1 MAFSPNIQYIKL
13 RLYPKITIIKVC
25 LFIIT
30 AYNYFIGII
39 LNILINYQYIKE
51 ANKMNTSI
59 EITLSELKKFLNEEQ
74 ISVNLTVRELHSKD
88 ESYHEVS
95 LPDIVVFPKETDEV
109 SQILKTANNLHIP
122 VVPFGRGS
130 SLEGHVIPY
139 DNGITI
145 DFSLMDKILEIREN
159 DLLVKVQ
166 PGVTRTQLNKELKK
180 YGLFF
185 SVDPGADATLGGMAA
200 TNASGTT
207 TVKYGVMRDQ
217 VRDLEVVLAD
227 GTVIHTGSL
236 AAKSASGYHLNGLFV
251 GSEGTLGC
259 FTELTLRVY
268 GIPEFTTAARAVFP
282 TVQNAVE
289 AVTSILQ
296 AGIPIARVELVDEES
311 IRQVNRFSETNYA
324 ERPTLFLEFDG
335 NEAGLKQDVEFT
347 KEIMEDHSCEE
358 IQFETD
364 NTARTKLWDA
374 RHNLAYAYIHG
385 NVGKKM
391 MVTDVCVPISELAD
405 AVVFARKELNS
416 LDLIGGLTGH
426 VGDGNFHAIIMID
439 MNDAEEVAR
448 ADSFNEKIVHYAIDR
463 NGTCTGEHGVG
474 IGKQKY
480 QALEHGAA
488 LQVMEK
494 IKIALDPN
502 NILNPQKIVKIEST
516 GE

>member
-1 MAFSPNIQYIKL
+1 MSI
-13 RLYPKITIIKVC
+13 
-25 LFIIT
+25 
-30 AYNYFIGII
+30 
-39 LNILINYQYIKE
+39 
-51 ANKMNTSI
+51 SI
-59 EITLSELKKFLNEEQ
+59 ENIEMELKIFLQNDQ
-74 ISVNLTVRELHSKD
+74 VSVNLTVRELHSKD
-88 ESYHEVS
+88 ESYHDSS
-95 LPDIVVFPKETDEV
+95 LPDIVVYPKNTHEV
-109 SQILKTANNLHIP
+109 SEIMKLANNLQIP

-130 SLEGHVIPY
+130 SLEGHIIPY

-145 DFSLMDKILEIREN
+145 DFSLMNKILEVREN

-166 PGVTRTQLNKELKK
+166 PGVTRSQLNKELKK

-282 TVQNAVE
+282 SVQSSVE

-311 IRQVNRFSETNYA
+311 IRQVNRFSDTNYV
-324 ERPTLFLEFDG
+324 ESPTLFLEFDG

-347 KEIMEDHSCEE
+347 KEIMVDHGCVD

-405 AVVFARKELNS
+405 AVIYARNELNS
-416 LDLIGGLTGH
+416 IGLIGGLTGH
-426 VGDGNFHAIIMID
+426 VGDGNFHAILMID
-439 MNDAEEVAR
+439 MNDAVEVAK
-448 ADSFNEKIVHYAIDR
+448 ADSFNEKIVHYALDR

-494 IKIALDPN
+494 IKVALDPN
-502 NILNPQKIVKIEST
+502 NILNPQKIVKIERE
-516 GE
+516 GV